1 MGGNLVMAM
10 SKIKKDDLVIV
21 LTGKDKGRTGKVLR
35 WAKRDRVVVESINM
49 IKKHEKPNPNKGIQ
63 GGIIEREAALHVSN
77 IAIYNPRSKKADRV
91 GFKFL
96 DDGTKVRYY
105 KSDDEMIDV

>member
-1 MGGNLVMAM
+1 MAM